1 MLKVRYPQDLKKFE
15 NYDLGC
21 SDWFLIDQ
29 ELINAFAKLS
39 GDDQW
44 IHIDSDRALNE
55 MPEGKTIA
63 HGLLTLCIYPTLG
76 KNKIHIEN
84 LKQTLNYGID
94 KVRFISPVKVGSF
107 IRLRSK
113 IAQVTLR
120 DDDTVLV
127 RIERTIEIKG
137 IEKLAMYAETL
148 SLMYRGETVN

>member
-1 MLKVRYPQDLKKFE
+1 MLKVRSPQDLKSFE

-44 IHIDSDRALNE
+44 IHVDSHRAFNE

-63 HGLLTLCIYPTLG
+63 HGLLSLCISPSLG
-76 KNKIHIEN
+76 KNKIQIEN
-84 LKQTLNYGID
+84 LKHTLNYGID
-94 KVRFISPVKVGSF
+94 KVRFISPVKVGSS
-107 IRLRSK
+107 IRLKSK

-120 DDDTVLV
+120 DDDSVLV
-127 RIERTIEIKG
+127 RIERIMEIKG
-137 IEKLAMYAETL
+137 IKKLAMYAETL
-148 SLMYRGETVN
+148 SLMYRGDPVN

>member
-1 MLKVRYPQDLKKFE
+1 MLKVRSPQDLKKFE

-21 SDWFLIDQ
+21 SDWLLIDQ

-44 IHIDSDRALNE
+44 IHVDSDRAINE

-63 HGLLTLCIYPTLG
+63 HGLLSLCISPSLG
-76 KNKIHIEN
+76 KNKIQIEN
-84 LKQTLNYGID
+84 LKHTLNYGID
-94 KVRFISPVKVGSF
+94 KVRFIAPVKVGSF
-107 IRLRSK
+107 IRLKSK

-120 DDDTVLV
+120 DDGSVLV
-127 RIERTIEIKG
+127 RIERIMEIKG

-148 SLMYRGETVN
+148 SLMYIADPVN

>member
-1 MLKVRYPQDLKKFE
+1 MLKVRSPQDLKNFE

-44 IHIDSDRALNE
+44 IHVDSHRAFNE

-63 HGLLTLCIYPTLG
+63 HGLLSLCISPSLG
-76 KNKIHIEN
+76 KNKIQIEN
-84 LKQTLNYGID
+84 LKHTLNYGID

-107 IRLRSK
+107 IRLKSK

-120 DDDTVLV
+120 DEDSVLV
-127 RIERTIEIKG
+127 RIERIMEIKG

-148 SLMYRGETVN
+148 SLMYRADQVN